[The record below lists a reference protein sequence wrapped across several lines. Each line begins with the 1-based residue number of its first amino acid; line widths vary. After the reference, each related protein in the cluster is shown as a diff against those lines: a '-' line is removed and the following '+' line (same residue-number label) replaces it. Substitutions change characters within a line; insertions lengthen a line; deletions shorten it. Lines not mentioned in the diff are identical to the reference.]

1 MSEILKVVIPGDV
14 IVKED
19 EYILDVKLSNNKNF
33 FITGTIY
40 DDHKVPINNAAIAIY
55 QVDDTDNQKMTLF
68 GVTFSYKDGTYG
80 ISLPYGYSYMLI
92 VYS

>member
-14 IVKED
+14 ITKDDV
-19 EYILDVKLSNNKNF
+19 YVLNVKLSNNKNF

-40 DDHKVPINNAAIAIY
+40 DDNKVPINNAAVAVY
-55 QVDDTDNQKMTLF
+55 QIDDMDNEKKTLV

-80 ISLPYGYSYMLI
+80 ISLPYGYSYILMI
-92 VYS
+92 YS

>member
-1 MSEILKVVIPGDV
+1 MSEILKVIVPGDV
-14 IVKED
+14 ITKD
-19 EYILDVKLSNNKNF
+19 NKYILDVKLSKNKNF

-40 DDHKVPINNAAIAIY
+40 DDKKTPINNAAVAVY
-55 QVDDTDNQKMTLF
+55 QIDDTEDQKTTLI
-68 GVTFSYKDGTYG
+68 GVTFSYQDGTYG